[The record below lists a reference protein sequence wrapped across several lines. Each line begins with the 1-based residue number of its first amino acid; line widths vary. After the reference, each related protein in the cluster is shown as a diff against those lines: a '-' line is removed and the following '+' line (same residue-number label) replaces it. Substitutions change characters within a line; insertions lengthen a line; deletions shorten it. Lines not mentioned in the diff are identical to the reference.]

1 MGNAEWR
8 IPNSESGGRRS
19 LFAVRST
26 PWGRFLHTRITLV
39 SVLLLVVFL
48 VTSVITL
55 PFSLRWYNV
64 QELDTAVR
72 HPPAVSPVVHLEHF
86 VPRDVSL
93 PASAGPHGLKPAA
106 RPSGNENTLKPAT
119 RIAHRA
125 SSWFGHDDLGRC
137 LFYRVLPGFL
147 VSLAI
152 GLMAATVAVVIGATF
167 GAVAALIGGRIDLL
181 MMRIVD
187 VIYGLPY
194 ILMVIL
200 LKIALTRPLTALFAG
215 HTKYADIVILFVAIG
230 GVSWLTMARV
240 IRGQVLSLRS
250 QPFVEAARAAGAGP
264 FYILRRHVLPN
275 LIGPIVTYATLVIP
289 LAILQ
294 ESFLSFLGIGVQQP
308 TPSLGR
314 LAADGV
320 EAVNTFV
327 GYWWLITFPCA
338 ILVLTLIA
346 LNFIGDGLRDAFDPK
361 SSAATLV

>member
-1 MGNAEWR
+1 MGMQSDNERPEPRA
-8 IPNSESGGRRS
+8 SAC
-19 LFAVRST
+19 AVPPRPGAPGKPGARHGT
-26 PWGRFLHTRITLV
+26 PWRRFAYNRLTQV
-39 SVLLLVVFL
+39 SAALLFVFV
-48 VTSVITL
+48 VTSLVTL

-64 QELDTAVR
+64 QELDRAVR
-72 HPPAVSPVVHLEHF
+72 HPPAFSPVVSCGHYVEKHTGHRVGGL
-86 VPRDVSL
+86 
-93 PASAGPHGLKPAA
+93 SARAKSRGSA
-106 RPSGNENTLKPAT
+106 
-119 RIAHRA
+119 AHRA
-125 SSWFGHDDLGRC
+125 SSWFGHDDLGRSL
-137 LFYRVLPGFL
+137 LFRVLPGFL
-147 VSLAI
+147 VSLGI
-152 GLMAATVAVVIGATF
+152 GLAAAGVAVVIGATW
-167 GAVAALIGGRIDLL
+167 GAVAALAGGRTDLL

-200 LKIALTRPLTALFAG
+200 LKIALTGPLTALFAG
-215 HTKYADIVILFVAIG
+215 HTRYADIVILFLAIG

-264 FYILRRHVLPN
+264 VYILRRHVLPN
-275 LIGPIVTYATLVIP
+275 LVGPIITYAALVIP
-289 LAILQ
+289 QAILQ

-361 SSAATLV
+361 SSEAILV